1 VQPSATG
8 AVEQVPWLLRI
19 ANSKTSEFFSF
30 YRVTLETT
38 MLIRTTQST
47 QGIKAM
53 LWACLCLI
61 SMSASAQ
68 VDSAELETED
78 PQTVA
83 EETPV
88 DRQSLT
94 PLQQDEDDLI
104 KIAPFVISSTSDSAK
119 RASAENL
126 QSKLLEV
133 LANPA
138 SFDYE
143 FANLRMTTV
152 AIASHPKANVKLF
165 TFNIILKNGV
175 FNQYGVIQRKTKSGI
190 TLFSLFDTAQNLP
203 KDYLETTVEQ
213 PDWIGGLYYQ
223 LIPHKIKRKQ
233 YYVVMAFDGHNINSN
248 RSIIDVLSFENDLPI
263 WGAPIFRDG
272 IEDPSEEMRVVFEYH
287 KSSRI
292 LMRYEEEQKTI
303 VFDEVGPPF
312 PAAKGNVYY
321 YIPTGDYSGYKPSR
335 KGIFTKEALDV
346 TDFGQGIPN
355 PTIFR

>member
-1 VQPSATG
+1 
-8 AVEQVPWLLRI
+8 
-19 ANSKTSEFFSF
+19 
-30 YRVTLETT
+30 
-38 MLIRTTQST
+38 MLITTPKST
-47 QGIKAM
+47 QGLKAIFFACICM
-53 LWACLCLI
+53 L
-61 SMSASAQ
+61 
-68 VDSAELETED
+68 
-78 PQTVA
+78 
-83 EETPV
+83 
-88 DRQSLT
+88 SLT
-94 PLQQDEDDLI
+94 AKAQIDSSEIENDEPQPAPLQIPANPNPSSPLAQDEDDLI
-104 KIAPFVISSTSDSAK
+104 QIAPFVISATTDSAK
-119 RASAENL
+119 LSSAEIL
-126 QSKLLEV
+126 QEKLLEV

-152 AIASHPKANVKLF
+152 AIASHPKANVRLF

-175 FNQYGVIQRKTKSGI
+175 FQQYGVIQRKTKAGI
-190 TLFSLFDTAQNLP
+190 SLFTLHDTAQNLP
-203 KDYLETTVEQ
+203 KDYLETTVEH
-213 PDWIGGLYYQ
+213 PEWIGGLYYQ

-233 YYVVMAFDGHNINSN
+233 YYVVMAFDGHNLNSN
-248 RSIIDVLSFENDLPI
+248 RSIIDVLSFENEIPV

-312 PAAKGNVYY
+312 PAAKGNAYY
-321 YIPTGDYSGYKPSR
+321 YTPTGDYSGYKPSR
-335 KGIFTKEALDV
+335 NGIFTKETLDV

>member
-1 VQPSATG
+1 
-8 AVEQVPWLLRI
+8 
-19 ANSKTSEFFSF
+19 
-30 YRVTLETT
+30 
-38 MLIRTTQST
+38 MLITTPKST
-47 QGIKAM
+47 QGLKAILFACICM
-53 LWACLCLI
+53 LSLTAK
-61 SMSASAQ
+61 AQ
-68 VDSAELETED
+68 IDSAEIENDE
-78 PQTVA
+78 PQPA
-83 EETPV
+83 
-88 DRQSLT
+88 
-94 PLQQDEDDLI
+94 PLQIPANPNPSSPLAQDEDDLI
-104 KIAPFVISSTSDSAK
+104 KIAPYVISSTTDSAK
-119 RASAENL
+119 LSSAEIL
-126 QSKLLEV
+126 QEKLLEV

-152 AIASHPKANVKLF
+152 AIASHPKASVRLF

-175 FNQYGVIQRKTKSGI
+175 FQQYGVIQRKTKAGI
-190 TLFSLFDTAQNLP
+190 SLFTLHDTAQNLP
-203 KDYLETTVEQ
+203 KDYLETTVEH
-213 PDWIGGLYYQ
+213 PEWIGGLYYQ

-233 YYVVMAFDGHNINSN
+233 YYVVMAFDGHNLNSN
-248 RSIIDVLSFENDLPI
+248 RSIIDVLSFENDIPV

-312 PAAKGNVYY
+312 PAANGNAYY
-321 YIPTGDYSGYKPSR
+321 YTPTGDYSGYKPSR
-335 KGIFTKEALDV
+335 KGIFTKETLDV

>member
-1 VQPSATG
+1 
-8 AVEQVPWLLRI
+8 
-19 ANSKTSEFFSF
+19 
-30 YRVTLETT
+30 
-38 MLIRTTQST
+38 MLITTPKST
-47 QGIKAM
+47 QGLKAILFACICM
-53 LWACLCLI
+53 L
-61 SMSASAQ
+61 
-68 VDSAELETED
+68 
-78 PQTVA
+78 
-83 EETPV
+83 
-88 DRQSLT
+88 SLT
-94 PLQQDEDDLI
+94 AKAQIDSSEIENDEPQPAPLQIPANPNPSSPLAQDEDDLI
-104 KIAPFVISSTSDSAK
+104 KIAPYVISSTTDSAK
-119 RASAENL
+119 LSSAEIL
-126 QSKLLEV
+126 QEKLLEV

-152 AIASHPKANVKLF
+152 AIASHPKASVRLF

-175 FNQYGVIQRKTKSGI
+175 FQQYGVIQRKTKAGI
-190 TLFSLFDTAQNLP
+190 SLFTLHDTAQNLP
-203 KDYLETTVEQ
+203 KDYLETTVEH
-213 PDWIGGLYYQ
+213 PEWIGGLYYQ

-233 YYVVMAFDGHNINSN
+233 YYVVMAFDGHNLNSN
-248 RSIIDVLSFENDLPI
+248 RSIIDVLSFENDIPV

-312 PAAKGNVYY
+312 PAANGNAYY
-321 YIPTGDYSGYKPSR
+321 YTPTGDYSGYKPSR
-335 KGIFTKEALDV
+335 KGIFTKETLDV